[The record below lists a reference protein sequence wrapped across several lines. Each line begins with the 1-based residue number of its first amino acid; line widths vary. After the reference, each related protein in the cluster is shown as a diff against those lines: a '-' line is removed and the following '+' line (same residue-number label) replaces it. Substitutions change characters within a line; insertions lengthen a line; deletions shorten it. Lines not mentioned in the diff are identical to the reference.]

1 MSPKK
6 SHQDFSILLVLDF
19 EDDPEPAPAEL
30 LVDLVLGLEDG
41 PLLELDDAVLERGV
55 ERGVVLD
62 LLISALVVVVAVLR
76 LKRSKLSICTAVA
89 NAINDLKGRVYNSV
103 KTGLF

>member
-19 EDDPEPAPAEL
+19 EDDPEPAPAQL

-62 LLISALVVVVAVLR
+62 LLLPALVVVVA
-76 LKRSKLSICTAVA
+76 
-89 NAINDLKGRVYNSV
+89 
-103 KTGLF
+103 GL